1 MKQFLA
7 LLLAFF
13 SLGAVAQ
20 TATLSGYIRD
30 ASNGEEMIGANVYF
44 PELQKGTTTNAY
56 GFYSISVPQGEYTVR
71 FLFIGYA
78 TNEENIDLR
87 SDVRRDVE
95 LSTDNVE
102 LQEVVLTDERAVENV
117 RSVEMSV
124 TDLSIKEVKKIP
136 ALLGEADVIR
146 TLQLMPGVTTVG
158 EGATGFNVRGGNI
171 DQNLILLDE
180 APVYN
185 SSHLFGFFSV
195 FNSDAVKDAKL
206 YKGGIPADYGGRLSS
221 VLDVRQKEGNSKHF
235 AGTGGLG
242 ILSSRLTLEG
252 PIQKDVSS
260 FMLAGRRSYAD
271 LFLALST
278 NEDLRNNTAY
288 FYDLN
293 AKLNYR
299 LGEKD
304 RLFSS
309 AYFGR
314 DVFGFGDLFK
324 FAWGNQAF
332 TLRWNHLFS
341 EKLFANFTGLVSD
354 YRYNLGIPE
363 GAQAFDWDSRILNYN
378 AKAEFNYY
386 INPEN
391 TLTFGASF
399 LTYKFEPGVI
409 TPASDEN
416 LFSEFTIQNQY
427 AIEPAAFIS
436 HELKVGQPWTLQY
449 GLRYSA
455 FVRQGPEG
463 IRLYEEGQPLSEET
477 IIDTVNYGNGE
488 TIASFDGFEPR
499 LSVNY
504 LINDEISL
512 KASYN
517 RTRQYI
523 HLVSNTTAATPVDI
537 WTPAGP
543 YVDPATAD
551 QVALGY
557 FQNFASHTYETSV
570 EVYYKSM
577 RDLLDYKNGA
587 ELVLNPVLETE
598 LISGEGRAYG
608 LEFFVRKR
616 TGRLTGWIS
625 YTLSRS
631 EVQVVG
637 DSPEE
642 TINNGNWYPSNWDKT
657 HDISVVT
664 TYALSDKW
672 DLSATFAFQTGRPI
686 TYPDGRFVQ
695 DGIVIPVYN
704 NRNGARIPAYHR
716 LDLSA
721 NYTPNPNKKKGWQS
735 SWSFGV
741 YNAYARRN
749 AYSIFFRPQEDNPT
763 QTEAVRLSIFGSI
776 IPFLTY
782 NFTF

>member
-7 LLLAFF
+7 LLLVMIG
-13 SLGAVAQ
+13 LGVTAQ
-20 TATLSGYIRD
+20 TTTLSGYIRD
-30 ASNGEEMIGANVYF
+30 AANGEEMIGANVYF
-44 PELQKGTTTNAY
+44 PELQKGVTTNAY
-56 GFYSISVPQGEYTVR
+56 GFYSISVPPGQYKVQY
-71 FLFIGYA
+71 LFIGYA
-78 TNEENIDLR
+78 TLEMDIDLR
-87 SDVRRDVE
+87 SDLRRDVE

-102 LQEVVLTDERAVENV
+102 LQEVVLTDERAIENV

-124 TDLSIKEVKKIP
+124 TDLSIQEVKKIP

-221 VLDVRQKEGNSKHF
+221 VLDVRQKEGNSKRF

-260 FMLAGRRSYAD
+260 FMVAGRRSYAD
-271 LFLALST
+271 LFLALSPD
-278 NEDLRNNTAY
+278 EDLRNNTAY

-304 RLFSS
+304 RLFAS

-324 FAWGNQAF
+324 FAWGNQTF

-341 EKLFANFTGLVSD
+341 EKLFANFTGLISD

-378 AKAEFNYY
+378 GKAEFNYY

-391 TLTFGASF
+391 TLTFGASY

-416 LFSEFTIQNQY
+416 LFNEFTIQNQY

-436 HELKVGQPWTLQY
+436 HELKVGARWTLQY
-449 GLRYSA
+449 GLRYSG

-463 IRLYEEGQPLSEET
+463 VRLYEEGQPLSPET
-477 IIDTVNYGNGE
+477 IIDTVSYSDGE
-488 TIASFDGFEPR
+488 TIGSFDGWEPR
-499 LSVNY
+499 ISVNY
-504 LINDEISL
+504 LINDEISI
-512 KASYN
+512 KTSYN

-551 QVALGY
+551 QFALGY
-557 FQNFASHTYETSV
+557 FQNFGNNAYEASV

-616 TGRLTGWIS
+616 RGRLTGWIS

-631 EVQVVG
+631 EVQVIG

-642 TINNGNWYPSNWDKT
+642 TINNGDWYPSNWDKT

-664 TYALSDKW
+664 TYAINDRW
-672 DLSATFAFQTGRPI
+672 DVSATFAFQTGRPI
-686 TYPDGRFVQ
+686 TYPDGRFEQ
-695 DGIVIPVYN
+695 DGTIIPVYS
-704 NRNGARIPAYHR
+704 NRNGARIPNYHR

-721 NYTPNPNKKKGWQS
+721 NYTPQPNKKKGWQS

-763 QTEAVRLSIFGSI
+763 QTEAVRLSIFGTI

-782 NFTF
+782 NFSF